1 MGLFKI
7 QTTIWYD
14 THEQCYFNALTING
28 MPKGK
33 LAELVVRKNRPKIS
47 PFDTM
52 SASSSTSKYDRPLS
66 LDSTSTS
73 TYNSS
78 NQNHNCPYLIYSPN
92 KDRALSE
99 NDYDWLLGF
108 LVENDYTIDYQ
119 MTKMI
124 TNGFVNANGTQG
136 AGRILCFFRD
146 KNQA

>member
-28 MPKGK
+28 MPTGK

-66 LDSTSTS
+66 LDSNSTS
-73 TYNSS
+73 TY

-99 NDYDWLLGF
+99 NDYDWLLSF

-124 TNGFVNANGTQG
+124 TNGFRNSHNMNSNAST
-136 AGRILCFFRD
+136 RILCFFRD
-146 KNQA
+146 SNIQ

>member
-33 LAELVVRKNRPKIS
+33 LAELIVRKNRPKIS

-66 LDSTSTS
+66 LDSNS
-73 TYNSS
+73 TYN
-78 NQNHNCPYLIYSPN
+78 QNHTHTHTCPYLIYSPN

-99 NDYDWLLGF
+99 NDYDWLLSF

-124 TNGFVNANGTQG
+124 MSGFRNSNSMNTS
-136 AGRILCFFRD
+136 GRILCFFRD
-146 KNQA
+146 NENQ